1 MWKTGFDSKLKNAVY
16 CEIIKL
22 SQTGLPNHFIS
33 MLHDK
38 SSKETVDYICDAQQK
53 WNDKLRRSL
62 TALSVERKLSF
73 IKEITLNYTQYI
85 HQRTFYTFYK
95 LLRIQTVV

>member
-1 MWKTGFDSKLKNAVY
+1 MYFFADL
-16 CEIIKL
+16 IRL

-73 IKEITLNYTQYI
+73 IKEVRLY
-85 HQRTFYTFYK
+85 
-95 LLRIQTVV
+95 L